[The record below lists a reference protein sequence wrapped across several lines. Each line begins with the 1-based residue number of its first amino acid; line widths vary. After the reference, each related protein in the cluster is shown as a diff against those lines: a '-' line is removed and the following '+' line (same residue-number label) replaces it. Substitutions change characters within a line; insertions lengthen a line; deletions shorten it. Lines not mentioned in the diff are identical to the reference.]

1 VNRPLAIGLAAA
13 TLAGCGRA
21 RPVAKPADT
30 RVRPQ
35 PGADLAALP
44 VEPPRAARSAPPAV
58 AARPLDLGDDRPAT
72 AVAVPSPPAGGSIAF
87 VFADQRQAW
96 VTRTPESLQLPAMA
110 YGDGKVFVSGGFE
123 TYSFYALDAREGH
136 FLWRAHDLPDNG
148 PTAPIYEDDR
158 VIFNTESC
166 TLVALDAR
174 SGKRLWSRY
183 LGDPTLAQP
192 SAAGGLVFASH
203 PTPPGNG
210 GGYGYAL
217 SAFRARDGAPVW
229 TTAIDGEL
237 LAAPVV
243 DGDSVYAS
251 TVAGTTYR
259 MLRAGGRALW
269 SRPLHAT
276 TAPWIADGAIYLSRR
291 ERGGGEAEVVV
302 STASGRL
309 VRAHA
314 AVTAP
319 YLADLPEDVADWKK
333 LWAFEGSRP
342 VVAGGVRYV
351 ARGGLV
357 EAADPESGAARWI
370 RRDRAA
376 RGARSLGTVA
386 LAGPE
391 VVIATRRGQL
401 YGLDVDTGYTLWAY
415 DIGHPVLA
423 EPIVARGW
431 IYVATQD
438 GLVVALEVADAT
450 LDGWH
455 MFGGNPRHNGPT

>member
-1 VNRPLAIGLAAA
+1 MTRSFAIAVMAA
-13 TLAGCGRA
+13 TLAGCA
-21 RPVAKPADT
+21 RPRSATKPPDA
-30 RVRPQ
+30 RLRPG
-35 PGADLAALP
+35 PGADLADLP
-44 VEPPRAARSAPPAV
+44 AEPPRAPRRAPPAG
-58 AARPLDLGDDRPAT
+58 AARPLDLGADRPA
-72 AVAVPSPPAGGSIAF
+72 APVAVPSPPAGGSVTF
-87 VFADQRQAW
+87 VFADERRAW
-96 VTRTPESLQLPAMA
+96 VTRTPDSLQLPAVA

-136 FLWRAHDLPDNG
+136 ILWRAEDLPDNG

-203 PTPPGNG
+203 PSAPAG
-210 GGYGYAL
+210 GYAL
-217 SAFRARDGAPVW
+217 SAFRARSGAQVW

-237 LAAPVV
+237 LAAPIV

-259 MLRAGGRALW
+259 VLRANGRPMW
-269 SRPLHAT
+269 SRPLRAT
-276 TAPWIADGAIYLSRR
+276 SAPWIADGALYLSRR
-291 ERGGGEAEVVV
+291 ERGGREAEVVV
-302 STASGRL
+302 AADSGRV

-319 YLADLPEDVADWKK
+319 YLADVPGDVGDWKK

-357 EAADPESGAARWI
+357 EAADPESGAPHWI
-370 RRDRAA
+370 RRDGSA

-391 VVIATRRGQL
+391 VVVATRRGRL